1 MSVSYRLAQ
10 RNDAKDI
17 AHLEL
22 THMNDELSS
31 NVEAMSGQSFSEPQ
45 LSALINQGW
54 IMLALVD
61 NAIIGYVIAGP
72 WSIFKSWPI
81 YQHILKRLPSIE
93 IGFSTLSEKNSCQY
107 GPIWIDSRYRGQ
119 GIFEQLVIKLKW
131 HVGQKIPY
139 MVTFIAEENAL
150 SYAAHTRKASMDVV
164 DYFGFQQRD
173 YYLLVL
179 AN

>member
-1 MSVSYRLAQ
+1 MTVSYRLA
-10 RNDAKDI
+10 RLNDAKEI

-22 THMNDELSS
+22 THMNDELAPGAQ
-31 NVEAMSGQSFSEPQ
+31 AMSGQHFTEQQ
-45 LSALINQGW
+45 LSVLINQGW
-54 IMLALVD
+54 IMLAIVD
-61 NAIIGYVIAGP
+61 HAIIGYVIAGP

-107 GPIWIDSRYRGQ
+107 GPIWIDSRHRGQ
-119 GIFEQLVIKLKW
+119 GIFEVLVSKLKRD
-131 HVGQKIPY
+131 VGQKYTY
-139 MVTFIAEENAL
+139 MVTFIAEDNAL
-150 SYAAHTRKASMDVV
+150 SLAAHTRKASMEVV

-173 YYLLVL
+173 YYLLLL